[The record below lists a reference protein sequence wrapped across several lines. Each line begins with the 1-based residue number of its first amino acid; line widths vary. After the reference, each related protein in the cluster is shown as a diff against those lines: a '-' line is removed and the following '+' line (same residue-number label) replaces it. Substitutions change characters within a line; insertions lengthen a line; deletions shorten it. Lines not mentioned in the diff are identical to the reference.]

1 MNDVNHNT
9 QANVTHE
16 STQDAPEVITPKA
29 LEETAKKLIARKEGI
44 KKMRDSRA
52 IIRLRVKLDE
62 SMELIQNHLKELS
75 ELGLSED
82 PLEAFE
88 GVSEQK
94 RWKDYLEK
102 LQGNRNLL
110 LERVTSLIKTDAN
123 GKQ

>member
-29 LEETAKKLIARKEGI
+29 LEKSAKKLIARKTSI